1 MGVITKGSQRSL
13 RAPLRLSFVATTC
26 PEGMHIFEPDAQS
39 PPANASFMMQQLSKS
54 SGPVLRFKSDRI
66 EKRMLSYAALD
77 DLVSVRFAN
86 IREGDL
92 DELLRFLRRFGQV
105 HPTAD
110 NVDVVWRLQGHILVL
125 IADLLGFQGKRI
137 CEDPVPAKLAALVA
151 QLERFPPLS
160 KLIIEDGV
168 PVGWNIECRNLYQFM
183 QLEVLL
189 AHWDGARAHQC
200 HKCLDVFVVGPGSG
214 RSKKAIYCSDR
225 CRQAAFRRRNKS
237 VN

>member
-1 MGVITKGSQRSL
+1 MNHATNGQASDFFNSL
-13 RAPLRLSFVATTC
+13 
-26 PEGMHIFEPDAQS
+26 
-39 PPANASFMMQQLSKS
+39 
-54 SGPVLRFKSDRI
+54 
-66 EKRMLSYAALD
+66 
-77 DLVSVRFAN
+77 
-86 IREGDL
+86 L

-110 NVDVVWRLQGHILVL
+110 NVDVVWRLQGRILVL
-125 IADLLGFQGKRI
+125 IADLFGFQGKRL
-137 CEDPVPAKLAALVA
+137 CGDPVPAKLAALVA

-183 QLEVLL
+183 QLEVVL

-200 HKCLDVFVVGPGSG
+200 HQCLDVFVVGPRSG

-225 CRQAAFRRRNKS
+225 CRQAAFRRRNKG
-237 VN
+237 VI